1 MQAWALV
8 MVLFGSTPDPSGIT
22 HTEILKVYAT
32 QASCSSAIVKALTIK
47 MPVARSF
54 FCLKFKQLP
63 AQETKYVKKLNNNS
77 R

>member
-8 MVLFGSTPDPSGIT
+8 MIIFGTTADPNWIT
-22 HTEILKVYAT
+22 HTERLKVYPT
-32 QASCSSAIVKALTIK
+32 QPTCSSAIVKALTIK

-63 AQETKYVKKLNNNS
+63 VKETKYVKKLNSNS

>member
-8 MVLFGSTPDPSGIT
+8 MILFGTTPDPSGIT
-22 HTEILKVYAT
+22 HAEILKVYPT
-32 QASCSSAIVKALTIK
+32 QAACSSAIVKALTIK
-47 MPVARSF
+47 MPVPRSF

-63 AQETKYVKKLNNNS
+63 VQETKYVKKFNNNS

>member
-8 MVLFGSTPDPSGIT
+8 MLLFGTTSDPSGIT
-22 HTEILKVYAT
+22 HAEILKVYPT
-32 QASCSSAIVKALTIK
+32 QPTCSSAIVKALTIK

-54 FCLKFKQLP
+54 FCLKLKQLP
-63 AQETKYVKKLNNNS
+63 NKEIKYVKRLNSNS